1 MVVLLGHLPRD
12 LSLSETE
19 SEALDAFKE
28 MASDIA
34 KIKQRHSLKVLT
46 PKKQNSRSSS

>member
-12 LSLSETE
+12 LRLSENE

-34 KIKQRHSLKVLT
+34 KRLA
-46 PKKQNSRSSS
+46 KKFPRPVAGNLR